1 MVELVAPDDVP
12 LELEAP
18 LSDGYRLWRSSSL
31 RFWSYVDPL
40 LADPVASPLELAV
53 PVDEPSPLIDEPLEV
68 WRSPLIVPVLADP
81 VPLADPLAAPLPLAD
96 PLADPRSRLVDDVE
110 LPPSPLTAPLPL
122 PLADPAAAPL
132 VDDWLCSMTV
142 VSPLLAAEP
151 LPFPPLVAVPLAE
164 QPASAPSMT
173 AAIAATIGFVSS
185 MHNSFRTKKDVSKYD
200 LTALRRVR

>member
-110 LPPSPLTAPLPL
+110 LPPSPLTAPLGSTGKSMGTHATPKL
-122 PLADPAAAPL
+122 ELL
-132 VDDWLCSMTV
+132 VKLM
-142 VSPLLAAEP
+142 PRQA
-151 LPFPPLVAVPLAE
+151 
-164 QPASAPSMT
+164 Q
-173 AAIAATIGFVSS
+173 
-185 MHNSFRTKKDVSKYD
+185 
-200 LTALRRVR
+200 